1 MLIEVWSDLVCP
13 WCYIG
18 KRNLEQALKQFDT
31 TEEVTVRWRSFEL
44 DPNAPKAAADDL
56 TDIIARKYRVSREQA
71 AAQMTH
77 VAEVAE
83 GVGLHYRFDLAK
95 RSNTFDGHR
104 LIHWAGDPAVGGSPV
119 RATAMKE
126 RLLRAYFTEGVD
138 LGDVAALAAL
148 AGEAGCDAVEA
159 AAVLASDR
167 YADAV
172 RADEL
177 AAREEG
183 VTGVPYFRVNG
194 GIGISGAHPPELL
207 LRMFER
213 APASE

>member
-1 MLIEVWSDLVCP
+1 
-13 WCYIG
+13 
-18 KRNLEQALKQFDT
+18 
-31 TEEVTVRWRSFEL
+31 
-44 DPNAPKAAADDL
+44 
-56 TDIIARKYRVSREQA
+56 
-71 AAQMTH
+71 MTNIS
-77 VAEVAE
+77 EVAE

-104 LIHWAGDPAVGGSPV
+104 LIHWAGDPAASGSAGGGSPV

-159 AAVLASDR
+159 AAVLASER